1 MAKQLI
7 IFDLDE
13 TLITS
18 SPDLVNSDQCE
29 SFYVEPRTPREQ
41 EIEVFIRPGTKLLLN
56 RLQQKNVQ
64 LGFWSAGEK
73 NYVLDIL
80 QKIYPQPVLV
90 LWREHCNHCKKE
102 TGIIKSVPWL
112 TSKLPQFSN
121 HQVLLVDDLP
131 ENTKPNQSKAL
142 QLPPFVDGK
151 DQTLLKVAQQI

>member
-18 SPDLVNSDQCE
+18 STELPNSDRCE

-41 EIEVFIRPGTKLLLN
+41 EIEVFIRPGTRLLLEKLL
-56 RLQQKNVQ
+56 QKNVQ

-73 NYVLDIL
+73 NYVLEIL
-80 QKIYPQPVLV
+80 QKICPSPVLV

-102 TGIIKSVPWL
+102 TGNLKSITWL
-112 TSKLPQFSN
+112 TSKFPQFSN
-121 HQVLLVDDLP
+121 HQILLVDDLI

-142 QLPPFVDGK
+142 QLAPFQDGK
-151 DQTLLKVAQQI
+151 DQMLLNIAQQI